1 MKTDRIRI
9 AHAALL
15 ATALLAAGCGT
26 SAPQDGGPEDGVP
39 IDAPAPWTDAFIG
52 SATILADVIEI
63 EGPAG
68 IRSHCVAQ
76 QDSENVD
83 YELATTNEGLQ
94 QTYALKPGA
103 GGAELRAWLDNW
115 NLVAL
120 ERLVVLER
128 PTRGG
133 AVIVRARGDVFA
145 SLPEGET
152 RGARFER
159 RYEIGK

>member
-1 MKTDRIRI
+1 MKTERTRL
-9 AHAALL
+9 ARAALL
-15 ATALLAAGCGT
+15 ATALFAAACGT
-26 SAPQDGGPEDGVP
+26 SSPQEGAPDDGVP

-52 SATILADVIEI
+52 QATILADVIEI

-68 IRSHCVAQ
+68 IRTHCVAR

-83 YELATTNEGLQ
+83 YDLATTDRGLV

-120 ERLVVLER
+120 ERIVVIEL
-128 PTRGG
+128 PSRGG
-133 AVIVRARGDVFA
+133 EVVVRARGNVFA

-152 RGARFER
+152 RGASFER
-159 RYEIGK
+159 RFEIGK

>member
-1 MKTDRIRI
+1 MKTVRTRL
-9 AHAALL
+9 AHAVLL
-15 ATALLAAGCGT
+15 ATTLFAAGCGT
-26 SAPQDGGPEDGVP
+26 SSPQDGDSDDGVP

-52 SATILADVIEI
+52 QATILADVIEV

-68 IRSHCVAQ
+68 IRTHCVAR

-83 YELATTNEGLQ
+83 YDLATTNDGLV

-103 GGAELRAWLDNW
+103 GSAELRAWLDNW

-120 ERLVVLER
+120 ERIVVLER
-128 PTRGG
+128 PSRGG
-133 AVIVRARGDVFA
+133 VVIVRARGNVFA

-152 RGARFER
+152 RGASFER
-159 RYEIGK
+159 RFEIGK